1 MSSGQQR
8 TTFEVTQIQSLLEEA
23 KAKQG
28 GRFPD
33 VEASEAISTRLVYN

>member
-8 TTFEVTQIQSLLEEA
+8 TTFETTQIESLLEEA

-28 GRFPD
+28 ESVPD
-33 VEASEAISTRLVYN
+33 VEAREAILYWCHS

>member
-8 TTFEVTQIQSLLEEA
+8 TNFEITQVQSLLEEA

-28 GRFPD
+28 GSFPD
-33 VEASEAISTRLVYN
+33 VEASEAISTRLIYN

>member
-8 TTFEVTQIQSLLEEA
+8 TTFETTQIESLLEEA

-28 GRFPD
+28 ETD
-33 VEASEAISTRLVYN
+33 VEAREAILHWFHS